1 MADKLKDYLVELDN
15 ALKAL
20 SLEEVKKLAEMI
32 YSTSQSGNTVYVFGN
47 GDSANN
53 AFHLAADLST
63 GTIFKLKHRIRILCL
78 NENVALFTAWAN
90 DYSFEEIFKIQLQ
103 NLAKPGDLVIG
114 ITISGNSPN
123 VLRAL
128 EYSNGVSA
136 TTYALTAFQNGKVK
150 DIAKHSLLVKTDKME
165 VAEAVHWVISDLI
178 KYHLLSN
185 FSNNKRV

>member
-1 MADKLKDYLVELDN
+1 MPDKLENYLIELDK
-15 ALKAL
+15 AVKAL

-63 GTIFKLKHRIRILCL
+63 GTIFKLKHKIRMLCL

-114 ITISGNSPN
+114 ITTSGNSPN

-128 EYSNGVSA
+128 EYANSIGA
-136 TTYALTAFQNGKVK
+136 TTYALTAFQTGKVK
-150 DIAKHSLLVKTDKME
+150 NIAKHSLLVNTNNME
-165 VAEAVHWVISDLI
+165 VAEAVHWVISDLV
-178 KYHLLSN
+178 KYHLLTN
-185 FSNNKRV
+185 FSDNSR